1 MDKNQ
6 IRERIYSCDTEDD
19 IKQLVEE
26 RIYELEQN
34 SEEETIGQGYTD
46 IFKDF
51 ISSKVHYKPAAKFG
65 DIDCPDL
72 LYDDIND
79 YINLVE
85 ELRKNSYYNFTTLF
99 STIFFMMEKELK
111 TGDKMDRYFL
121 YSKNKDFGRVSI
133 KEIKDFSCAFCSE
146 RAGMSHNMFKF
157 LGLDSQ
163 LISGTRDGINHAYNI
178 VFPNG
183 YDHEPAVLF
192 DPSFH
197 IDYINHKDQKI
208 SFGYFIPLTKDKY
221 DKMLLGETVLLDLE
235 KSSEKLNNL
244 YSLNERFSDYELCNK
259 SCSYGIGINNTKDNR
274 KVL

>member
-79 YINLVE
+79 L
-85 ELRKNSYYNFTTLF
+85 S
-99 STIFFMMEKELK
+99 
-111 TGDKMDRYFL
+111 
-121 YSKNKDFGRVSI
+121 
-133 KEIKDFSCAFCSE
+133 
-146 RAGMSHNMFKF
+146 
-157 LGLDSQ
+157 
-163 LISGTRDGINHAYNI
+163 LI
-178 VFPNG
+178 
-183 YDHEPAVLF
+183 
-192 DPSFH
+192 H
-197 IDYINHKDQKI
+197 I
-208 SFGYFIPLTKDKY
+208 
-221 DKMLLGETVLLDLE
+221 
-235 KSSEKLNNL
+235 
-244 YSLNERFSDYELCNK
+244 
-259 SCSYGIGINNTKDNR
+259 
-274 KVL
+274 